1 MTKIAAAKW
10 VCIAA
15 VLAALTT
22 AAQAESVDLAA
33 ARKERE
39 EVAMNVKNAE
49 TLLEK
54 LRANVG
60 NNTAEA
66 REEKT
71 KKLAAIGKEIGDTRQ
86 MLTGLAGDELPPRP
100 ATTAP
105 ATLPAEVEAF
115 IATDPRIT
123 AMLTDRVAAERNLA
137 IAQKNK
143 PEAVAEIQKR
153 VDAATAQL
161 EETRNAMRE
170 SLAAKMAADDGA
182 SVRELIK
189 KLSELSVQYAALSRE
204 LAMATNSDL
213 KIQVVETE
221 LELQRKALADLDAKI
236 AYLER
241 QK

>member
-1 MTKIAAAKW
+1 
-10 VCIAA
+10 
-15 VLAALTT
+15 
-22 AAQAESVDLAA
+22 
-33 ARKERE
+33 
-39 EVAMNVKNAE
+39 
-49 TLLEK
+49 
-54 LRANVG
+54 
-60 NNTAEA
+60 
-66 REEKT
+66 
-71 KKLAAIGKEIGDTRQ
+71 
-86 MLTGLAGDELPPRP
+86 
-100 ATTAP
+100 
-105 ATLPAEVEAF
+105 
-115 IATDPRIT
+115 
-123 AMLTDRVAAERNLA
+123 MLTDRVAAERNLA